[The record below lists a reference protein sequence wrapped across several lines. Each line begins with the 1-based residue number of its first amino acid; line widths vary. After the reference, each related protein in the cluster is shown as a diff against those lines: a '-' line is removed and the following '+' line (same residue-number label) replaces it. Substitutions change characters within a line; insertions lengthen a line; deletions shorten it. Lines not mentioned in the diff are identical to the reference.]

1 MPKIQKHDGDLVET
15 QNYHQIIDYWT
26 IITHTMGTNTAQQV
40 ARSLKE
46 LIRISSFRLW
56 PVIQKEKGKNVNK
69 LKKAFFTSSNFV
81 LKLEKVDQI
90 TNKDYLIYAFLF
102 LFPLERWNNLIKFL
116 HCLQVF
122 LTNKWFNNN
131 TQ

>member
-56 PVIQKEKGKNVNK
+56 PVIQKEK
-69 LKKAFFTSSNFV
+69 
-81 LKLEKVDQI
+81 E
-90 TNKDYLIYAFLF
+90 
-102 LFPLERWNNLIKFL
+102 EEE
-116 HCLQVF
+116 C
-122 LTNKWFNNN
+122 
-131 TQ
+131 